1 MSETEDD
8 TLIAALWRVIA
19 AHGWGG
25 LTMGRL
31 SAETGL
37 PLSLLRER
45 FPSRLD
51 LLVLHGRVVDRAVLA
66 GTISGQGGLARD
78 RLFDV
83 LMRRIDAMQPHRAG
97 ILRFLRDMPRD
108 PGLAAV
114 LAPHVALSM
123 RWMLDAAE
131 IEADAGLRR
140 VLALG
145 LVGVWGGTVR
155 AWAEDESE
163 DLGHSMAALD
173 RLLDRAGQIAR
184 SFRLLP
190 TEATPPATDTAPVD

>member
-19 AHGWGG
+19 AHGWRG

-31 SAETGL
+31 AAEAGV

-45 FPSRLD
+45 FPTRFD
-51 LLVLHGRVVDRAVLA
+51 LLLLHGRVMDRAVLA
-66 GTISGQGGLARD
+66 GTIAGQGGQARD

-83 LMRRIDAMQPHRAG
+83 LMRRLDAMQPHRAG
-97 ILRFLRDMPRD
+97 ILRLLREMPRD
-108 PGLAAV
+108 PGLAAL
-114 LAPHVALSM
+114 LAPHLALSM

-140 VLALG
+140 LLALG

-190 TEATPPATDTAPVD
+190 AEAPMADAPPPEA

>member
-8 TLIAALWRVIA
+8 TLVAALWRVIA
-19 AHGWGG
+19 AHGWNG

-31 SAETGL
+31 AAASGL
-37 PLSLLRER
+37 PLSRLRER

-51 LLVLHGRVVDRAVLA
+51 LLLLHGRVVDRAVLA
-66 GTISGQGGLARD
+66 GTIAGQGGAARD

-83 LMRRIDAMQPHRAG
+83 LMRRLDAMQPHRAG
-97 ILRFLRDMPRD
+97 ILRFLREMPRD
-108 PGLAAV
+108 PGLAAL
-114 LAPHVALSM
+114 LAPSLALSM

-131 IEADAGLRR
+131 IEADARLRR
-140 VLALG
+140 LLALG
-145 LVGVWGGTVR
+145 LCGVWGGTVR

-173 RLLDRAGQIAR
+173 RLLDRAEQIAR

-190 TEATPPATDTAPVD
+190 SAAADLPAEPTPPA